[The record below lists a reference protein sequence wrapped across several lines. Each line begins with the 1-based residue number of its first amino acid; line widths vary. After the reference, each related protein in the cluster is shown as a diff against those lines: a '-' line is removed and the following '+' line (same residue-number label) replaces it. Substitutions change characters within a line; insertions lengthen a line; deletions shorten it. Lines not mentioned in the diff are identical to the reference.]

1 MLTYAGY
8 IIPSSVV
15 QHFLKD
21 VLRHGLYTGFVTL
34 GITWAPLENTH
45 LRAYVGIDVCEV
57 SLSLSRSLARSL
69 ALSLSRA
76 LSLARSLARS
86 LALFLDSRSLSLP
99 TTTSGSVKALLWL

>member
-21 VLRHGLYTGFVTL
+21 VLRHGHYTGFVTL

-57 SLSLSRSLARSL
+57 CVCVRVSVCISL
-69 ALSLSRA
+69 
-76 LSLARSLARS
+76 SLARS
-86 LALFLDSRSLSLP
+86 LALFLDSRSFSL
-99 TTTSGSVKALLWL
+99 TTSTSGSMKALSRL